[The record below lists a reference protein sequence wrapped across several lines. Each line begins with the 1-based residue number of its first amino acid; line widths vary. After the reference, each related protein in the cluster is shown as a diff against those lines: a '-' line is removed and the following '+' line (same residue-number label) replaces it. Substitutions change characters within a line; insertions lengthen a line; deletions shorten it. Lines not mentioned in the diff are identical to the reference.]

1 MMSFL
6 STIFR
11 RHLHVGDRLRLY
23 GGYDMEPRWLNGKET
38 LTGKCVAFIKGQNKQ
53 PAAVVELDEPIS
65 FDDITGK
72 TVVLE
77 LRYVGASWT
86 KSEVVHVELC
96 DFIPE
101 DKAWKD
107 RAQGVWVESHASY
120 AIL

>member
-1 MMSFL
+1 MMPFL

-23 GGYDMEPRWLNGKET
+23 GGYDMEPHWLNGKET
-38 LTGKCVAFIKGQNKQ
+38 FTGKCVAFIKGQNKQ
-53 PAAVVELDEPIS
+53 LAAVVELDEPIS